1 MATRAAAANAGGP
14 ATRQSVGGTKTK
26 RAAPSE
32 ERVGGGG
39 GSKREGEGGK
49 GGRSTRVDRELSL
62 ERDEAVVLC
71 PLRHKVTEVCTA
83 CLAR

>member
-1 MATRAAAANAGGP
+1 MATRAAAANAGP

-26 RAAPSE
+26 LVAPSE

-39 GSKREGEGGK
+39 GSRREGEGGK
-49 GGRSTRVDRELSL
+49 GGRSTRVDRELSS
-62 ERDEAVVLC
+62 ERDDVVVLC
-71 PLRHKVTEVCTA
+71 PLRHKVTEVCTV